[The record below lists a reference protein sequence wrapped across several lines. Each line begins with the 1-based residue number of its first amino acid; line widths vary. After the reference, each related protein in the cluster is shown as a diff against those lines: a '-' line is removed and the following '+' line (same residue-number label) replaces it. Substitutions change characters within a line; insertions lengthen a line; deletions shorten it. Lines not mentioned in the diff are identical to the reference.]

1 MNILVDSDFL
11 SQEHIKDIEDKYA
24 AKYVFEACIKDAKGK
39 WLNFP
44 TAIFYTDKAHPE
56 GSNYFAM
63 FMLNGNPM
71 IADGITAVEDVVYTG
86 LETEDQVVYSRY
98 RHDFRSLN
106 NGAYIDGGRD
116 YFRYGGDSYNDYN
129 VVRFKVVKDRLEIIN
144 G

>member
-11 SQEHIKDIEDKYA
+11 TKEQIKDIEEKYA
-24 AKYVFEACIKDAKGK
+24 ATYVFEACIKDAKGK

-44 TAIFYTDKAHPE
+44 AAIFYTNKAHPE

-63 FMLNGNPM
+63 FMLHGHPM
-71 IADGITAVEDVVYTG
+71 IADGITAVENVLYTG
-86 LETEDQVVYSRY
+86 LEAEDQVVYSRY

-116 YFRYGGDSYNDYN
+116 YFRYGGDSFNDYN
-129 VVRFKVVKDRLEIIN
+129 VVRFKVVKDRLEIVN